1 MNLNEAIEKLSGLV
15 SKFNAEP
22 TTETKE
28 TFIDAKL
35 MDGTIIRYE
44 SLEVGMPL
52 LVIDEAGN
60 ELPAPDGEHEL
71 EDGTKV
77 TVEAGIITE
86 VASKEEE
93 APEEEEA
100 PIEQPMAAVETVSKE
115 DFETLKN
122 EVAELK
128 TKFEEFSTINETLS
142 ADNIAMKE
150 IVKETFSIVEK
161 LANVPTENPVSV
173 RSNNPFKKTISRE
186 QELENLIN
194 KFKNK

>member
-22 TTETKE
+22 TTEQ

-35 MDGTIIRYE
+35 VDGTIVRYE
-44 SLEVGMPL
+44 SLEVGLPL
-52 LVIDEAGN
+52 MVIDEAGN

-71 EDGTKV
+71 EDGTML
-77 TVEAGIITE
+77 TVEGGIITE
-86 VASKEEE
+86 VATKEEE
-93 APEEEEA
+93 APEVEEA
-100 PIEQPMAAVETVSKE
+100 PIEQPMAAVESVTKE
-115 DFETLKN
+115 DFETLKT
-122 EVAELK
+122 EVDNLK
-128 TKFEEFSTINETLS
+128 TRFEEFTKTNETLS
-142 ADNIAMKE
+142 ADNVALKE

-161 LANVPTENPVSV
+161 LAKVPSDNPVSV

-186 QELENLIN
+186 QELESIIN

>member
-22 TTETKE
+22 TTEQ

-35 MDGTIIRYE
+35 MDGTIVRYE

-71 EDGTKV
+71 EDGTKI

-93 APEEEEA
+93 APEVEEA
-100 PIEQPMAAVETVSKE
+100 PIEQPMAAVESVSKE
-115 DFETLKN
+115 DFETLKS
-122 EVAELK
+122 EVADLK
-128 TKFEEFSTINETLS
+128 SKFEEFSTTNETLS

-150 IVKETFSIVEK
+150 IVKETFAIVEK
-161 LANVPTENPVSV
+161 LANVPSQNPITV
-173 RSNNPFKKTISRE
+173 RSNNPFKKSVTRE

>member
-22 TTETKE
+22 TTEQ

-35 MDGTIIRYE
+35 MDGTIVRYE
-44 SLEVGMPL
+44 KLEVGETL

-93 APEEEEA
+93 APEAEEA
-100 PIEQPMAAVETVSKE
+100 PIEQPMAAVESVSKE

-122 EVAELK
+122 EVADLK
-128 TKFEEFSTINETLS
+128 TKFEEFSTTNETLS

-161 LANVPTENPVSV
+161 LANVPSQNPITV
-173 RSNNPFKKTISRE
+173 RSNNPFKKSVTRE